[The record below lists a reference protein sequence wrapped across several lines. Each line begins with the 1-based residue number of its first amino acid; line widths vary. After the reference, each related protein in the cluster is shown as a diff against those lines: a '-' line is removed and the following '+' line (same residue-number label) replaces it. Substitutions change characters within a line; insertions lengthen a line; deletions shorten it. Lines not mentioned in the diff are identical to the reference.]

1 MKSNI
6 NNELK
11 NLSAQEVE
19 AKIDD
24 WRRQLLSLRLSAAS
38 SHVQDNSQFGKV
50 RKNIARGLTA
60 LRQKCACE
68 CAQER
73 NV

>member
-6 NNELK
+6 NNELRT
-11 NLSAQEVE
+11 LSATDLE

-38 SHVQDNSQFGKV
+38 SHVQDSSQFGKI
-50 RKNIARGLTA
+50 RKNIARGLTI

-68 CAQER
+68 CDQER